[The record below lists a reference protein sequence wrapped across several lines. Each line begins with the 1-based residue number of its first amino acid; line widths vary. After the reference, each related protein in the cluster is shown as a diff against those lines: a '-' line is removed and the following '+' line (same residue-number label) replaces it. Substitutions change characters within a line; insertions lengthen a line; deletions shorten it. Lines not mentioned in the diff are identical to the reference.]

1 MKILIIN
8 TYFYPNMIGGTEHSI
23 KILSESLMNQGNEV
37 AVLTADAEQHYEESL
52 INGIK
57 IYRIGI
63 MNRDKSGRFSLTQ
76 NFSHIFFKINELD
89 NHFIKKYLNKILIDF
104 NPDVVHTNNLFG
116 LSTYVWKFFS
126 NKNVPII
133 HTLRDYWLLDPKT
146 ELNKTNPFIT
156 FFYQK
161 YNKRKTK
168 YVNYVTAP
176 SQFTL
181 STFINKKYFYKADNS
196 VVVNCLK
203 FDYDKIKKCISDRI
217 KNNDDFTC
225 FLFVGMLSEH
235 KGILKLLDVFSKLDR
250 NNLVLNICG
259 QGPLKET
266 VEEYSL
272 KYENINYL
280 GQLSTEELEKVYLN
294 NDVLIVPSIWD
305 EPFGR
310 IVIEGNSYGLPA
322 IVSNKGGLV
331 EIIRSMNSGVIYNYN
346 SMDEL
351 KKCILLF
358 ADRNYIK
365 SYYPSIINN
374 IEKYSNKKQADSFLS
389 IYKSLLNNQNKEVK
403 R

>member
-8 TYFYPNMIGGTEHSI
+8 TYYYPNMIGGTEHSI

-63 MNRDKSGRFSLTQ
+63 MNHDKNGRYFLTQ
-76 NFSHIFFKINELD
+76 KFSHISFKINELD
-89 NHFIKKYLNKILIDF
+89 NHFIKKYLNKVLIDF

-116 LSTYVWKFFS
+116 LSTYVWKYFS
-126 NKNVPII
+126 NKNVPIV
-133 HTLRDYWLLDPKT
+133 HTLRDYWLLDPRT

-181 STFINKKYFYKADNS
+181 NTFINKKYFYNADSS

-203 FDYDKIKKCISDRI
+203 FDYDKIKKYISDRI
-217 KNNDDFTC
+217 KNNNDFIY

-235 KGILKLLDVFSKLDR
+235 KGIIKLLDVFSKLDR
-250 NNLVLNICG
+250 NNLILNICG
-259 QGPLKET
+259 QGPLKKT

-310 IVIEGNSYGLPA
+310 IVIEGNSYGLPVIA
-322 IVSNKGGLV
+322 SNKGGLV
-331 EIIRSMNSGVIYNYN
+331 EIIRSMNSGITYNYN

-374 IEKYSNKKQADSFLS
+374 IEKYSNKKQADSFLL
-389 IYKSLLNNQNKEVK
+389 IYKALASNQDKEVK